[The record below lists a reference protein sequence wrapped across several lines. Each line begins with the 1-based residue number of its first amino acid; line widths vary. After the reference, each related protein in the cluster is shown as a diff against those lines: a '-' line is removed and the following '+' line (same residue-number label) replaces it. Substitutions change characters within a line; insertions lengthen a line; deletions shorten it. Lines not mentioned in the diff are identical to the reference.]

1 MVKVPMGLAIGWL
14 IGGLLATCGLTA
26 GEGLSSHVGQ
36 LPSRR
41 TLADSTRSVVEDAGN
56 LATTPHVLLG
66 RNLENQMCKNCGF
79 SDVLFWRDVVEKER
93 DLPITCQMFLTC
105 AALDGSRPKWVWGRC
120 GLQKVSWGGEGEG
133 LLAGRTWEAMEQ
145 VTIKLRGLRGVLSE
159 RAPRPESST
168 QCCLTLG

>member
-1 MVKVPMGLAIGWL
+1 MGDAIGWV
-14 IGGLLATCGLTA
+14 IGGLLANCGLSA
-26 GEGLSSHVGQ
+26 GGGLNSHVGQ

-79 SDVLFWRDVVEKER
+79 FHVSFWRDVLEKES
-93 DLPITCQMFLTC
+93 DLPITCLMFLTC
-105 AALDGSRPKWVWGRC
+105 AALGGSRPKWVWGGC

-168 QCCLTLG
+168 ECCLTWK